1 MPKVYM
7 YPNPDLGKMTR
18 AGVPEKSVYMADPVA
33 AHLPGVEA
41 VLGSVATSIAARAT
55 GRLMTVK
62 AGSDRSEGAGGS
74 FIELEHGALDYHVI
88 LNDERSDKA
97 AAKIN
102 KDHGILNKA
111 MPAPRPRLARKKT
124 SWDNRLVK
132 DPVAGGYPSAAE
144 SESED

>member
-7 YPNPDLGKMTR
+7 YPNPDFGKMTR
-18 AGVPEKSVYMADPVA
+18 AGVPEESVYKADPLV

-41 VLGSVATSIAARAT
+41 VLGSVATSIAARAS

-62 AGSDRSEGAGGS
+62 AGSDRSEGAMGS
-74 FIELEHGALDYHVI
+74 FIELEHGALDYYVI

-102 KDHGILNKA
+102 QDHGILSSA
-111 MPAPRPRLARKKT
+111 TPAGRPRLARKKT
-124 SWDNRLVK
+124 AWDNRLVK
-132 DPVAGGYPSAAE
+132 DPVKGGYPSEAE
-144 SESED
+144 SESDD